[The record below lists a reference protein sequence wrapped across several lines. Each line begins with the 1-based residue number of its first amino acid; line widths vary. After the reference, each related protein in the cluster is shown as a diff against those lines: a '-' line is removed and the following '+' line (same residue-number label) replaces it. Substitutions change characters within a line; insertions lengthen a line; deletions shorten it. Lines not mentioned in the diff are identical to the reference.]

1 MIGNNCVELVWVMHT
16 ISTNDL
22 NNNKFRLVDGL
33 TGLVLLLT
41 VGVLLFNIPD
51 GDLIQ
56 RYGAQTLAYLGLTGF
71 VLFFGVWLSEGELSP
86 AHVIGMI
93 ALLSLPEVALPLT
106 TWAVAIGGV
115 LGTLGL
121 MLRQRVRGQFVR
133 QQLTRLIF
141 VAARVTLSFY
151 IAAQVYVALDGMLPL
166 TLDAVQNDAAVVFA
180 LIVYT
185 VVYTTLY
192 FTTFVMETYVQ
203 RRPVQRIL
211 RTNLLLITVTMLLP
225 VPFAVLSAQTGES
238 LSRPSQFIGI
248 LGVVVI
254 VVGLHALSR
263 SEAMLR
269 RQLDEMS
276 TLSVVSNAMR
286 SHLQLDALLRTIYVQ
301 VSQALEIDNF
311 VFGLTDRRGQAIEFP
326 LMIQHGKQVNSDATN
341 PILHSDGRAFI
352 EHVLRSGSPL
362 LITHNVQATA
372 AEMSL
377 QPPAETMHSWMGVP
391 LKIGERTFG
400 VMAATSYD
408 PNHTFD
414 RSDLRMLNILA
425 SSASVAVENAQLYRD
440 QIDRVDQL
448 KALNSVSALLSGTL
462 LPETVLDTIISSATA
477 LDQSNAVAV
486 YLRLEDE
493 QGSLPLV
500 RSAGLSSHF
509 VHSPIEPLSTPN
521 INNVDLMPLAVED
534 IHDEPR
540 LSHQIHLLREENK
553 QALVELPL
561 TINERCLGILTMFY
575 DEVQYFDG
583 ERLELLGTFA
593 TQAAQAIKNAR
604 TYATTDEARQRSANR
619 LLALA
624 EVSRNLTSTVDLNRI
639 SQLILKSAVEA
650 TGARGGLVML
660 YEADEPIPRI
670 YAQQG
675 YENDDL
681 RREELASGVSGDVLR
696 NGDLRL
702 IEDFARTD
710 GGGVPSKPST
720 RSQLS
725 VPVQRGEEII
735 GVVTLTSDRISDF
748 SNQDSQFVTQVADHA
763 VIAIDNARLFAR
775 ITEGRDRLQVI
786 LNTMDE
792 AIVLINSNGEIALA
806 NFRVDMLGLEVDQ
819 LQGHKINEIAEG
831 GFAERLGFKSD
842 RDLARFVEDLGVPGT
857 WKNQPPH
864 TYVYQDNGTA
874 LYVQRYVIPV
884 PDEQGQTMGA
894 LLVFYNK
901 TEEYELNRTREELS
915 RMIVHDLR
923 SPLTAVTTSIKL
935 LRDLVPKDSDYYS
948 IVETTTDASRSAIR
962 KLLARV
968 DNLLDISK
976 MESGKL
982 EIETEVVEL
991 ATLVDS
997 VCIELSPLAHELEI
1011 SIEAEIPDSLPLLSI
1026 DADKVERLVTNLVDN
1041 ALKYSPANGHVVI
1054 QTNQNAA
1061 APDYIRVDVIDNGP
1075 GVPDEYKENLFEQFV
1090 QVKGRQK
1097 VRRGVGL
1104 GLAFCKLVAE
1114 AHGGKIWIEDNPA
1127 GGSIFAFTLP
1137 VAPVP
1142 VDDPR
1147 FEEGNHAS

>member
-1 MIGNNCVELVWVMHT
+1 MHT
-16 ISTNDL
+16 IFTNDL

-33 TGLVLLLT
+33 TGLILLVT
-41 VGVLLFNIPD
+41 VGVLLFNIPA

-56 RYGAQTLAYLGLTGF
+56 RYGTQTLAYLGLTGF

-86 AHVIGMI
+86 AHVVGMI
-93 ALLSLPEVALPLT
+93 ALLALPEAALPLT
-106 TWAVAIGGV
+106 TWAVALGGV

-121 MLRQRVRGQFVR
+121 MLRQRVRGQYVR

-151 IAAQVYVALDGMLPL
+151 IAAQVYIALDGMLPL

-192 FTTFVMETYVQ
+192 FATFVLETYVQ
-203 RRPVQRIL
+203 GRPVERIL

-326 LMIQHGKQVNSDATN
+326 LMIQHGKQVDKGTRSAVQ
-341 PILHSDGRAFI
+341 SDGRTFI
-352 EHVLRSGSPL
+352 DHVLRSGAPL
-362 LITHNVQATA
+362 LITHNVRATA

-377 QPPAETMHSWMGVP
+377 QPPVETMHSWMGVP

-414 RSDLRMLNILA
+414 RNDLRMLNILA

-477 LDQSNAVAV
+477 IDQSNAVAV

-493 QGSLPLV
+493 QDSLPLV

-509 VHSPIEPLSTPN
+509 VHSPIEPLSRHK
-521 INNVDLMPLAVED
+521 IDSVDLMPLAVED

-540 LSHQIHLLREENK
+540 LSHQIHLLREESK
-553 QALVELPL
+553 HALVELPL

-675 YENDDL
+675 YENDSL
-681 RREELASGVSGDVLR
+681 RHEELASGVSGDVLR

-702 IEDFARTD
+702 IEDFARKD
-710 GGGVPSKPST
+710 GGGVPTKSST

-735 GVVTLTSDRISDF
+735 GVITLTSDRISDF

-792 AIVLINSNGEIALA
+792 AIVLINPNGEIALA

-819 LQGHKINEIAEG
+819 LQGNKIDDITEA
-831 GFAERLGFKSD
+831 GFAEQLGFKSD

-864 TYVYQDNGTA
+864 TYVYQENGTA
-874 LYVQRYVIPV
+874 LYIQRYVIPV

-948 IVETTTDASRSAIR
+948 IVESTTDASRSAIR

-982 EIETEVVEL
+982 EIETEVAEL

-1011 SIEAEIPDSLPLLSI
+1011 SIETRIPDALPLLSI

-1041 ALKYSPANGHVVI
+1041 ALKYSPANGRVVV
-1054 QTNQNAA
+1054 QANQNAA
-1061 APDYIRVDVIDNGP
+1061 TPGYIRVDVIDNGP

-1114 AHGGKIWIEDNPA
+1114 AHGGKIWIEDNPT